1 MKIIMR
7 IFTALWICGTVCV
20 LSTNNSS
27 VFHWIGL
34 SRMDVFNATS
44 IESTKYRISYY
55 RDGGL
60 LPFMSPSGENLSWF
74 KNENFKYRT
83 YMGMAFS
90 LMMVSGDVSKAWEK
104 SENLFLRMVFYDF
117 CRENYTE
124 KNYTIKFFQEEK
136 LIKDINWKMTKDR
149 IPEKLNSSCLEART
163 RFSLL

>member
-1 MKIIMR
+1 MKIILR
-7 IFTALWICGTVCV
+7 IFTSFWICGTLCV

-44 IESTKYRISYY
+44 IESTSYRISYY
-55 RDGGL
+55 RDNKL
-60 LPFMSPSGENLSWF
+60 LPFMSPQGENLSWF

-90 LMMVSGDVSKAWEK
+90 LMTVSGDVSKIWEK
-104 SENLFLRMVFYDF
+104 TENLFLRMVIYDF
-117 CRENYTE
+117 CRENFSE
-124 KNYTIKFFQEEK
+124 KNYVIKIFKKEK
-136 LIKDINWKMTKDR
+136 LIKEIDWKMTKER
-149 IPEKLNSSCLEART
+149 IPEKLNTSCLDARN